1 MEARTGRR
9 TTALA
14 GVRSATQGVAAALT
28 CAIARLRAR
37 PGRVLLAAVGV
48 AVSVV
53 SIIVIAFASTV
64 AGDVAL
70 RRDLAGLEPAGQAV
84 VVAFAPEDGLD
95 EADLSTIDSAVRRGV
110 SGHPFGRVRSL
121 VEFRAL
127 SNQRGDV
134 FRFAGIGNLA
144 DSVDLVDGRWPQSCT
159 PQRCEVVVVRPA
171 SATAAAVG
179 LDLDDSLG
187 LDIVGEVVSIDP
199 LLLGGGFAPEANEV
213 VVLADSVDGASSL
226 QPLQYIRRSF
236 GWIAPLDVD
245 RLRVTDVAR
254 VLRAMAA
261 LPGSIE
267 RVGLEVR
274 GPADELASGQTR
286 ARTAGNRLAVPAA
299 TSLTLFAAFAVFA
312 GLGLRPD
319 HRAAV
324 ALLSRR
330 GASPAALAIFTAIEA
345 GIVAIVGGVLGIGL
359 GTPAGYWLAERAGSD
374 GADAFS
380 RVLAGST
387 DRNVMLFVFGA
398 GALLIAVMR
407 AADPIVVRRRR
418 VRALDVAGLAA
429 VFVIAV
435 IVDRGAPSA
444 ASLAQQPD
452 AGVAALPVLAAIVAV
467 AVACRVV
474 PLAIRAWA
482 ALVPSSQPLM
492 KMSLA
497 NATSRPLR
505 PMATAALV
513 ALTVMFG
520 LFALGYRSTLGLGAS
535 DQAAFAVPYDF
546 RITGGPAL
554 IRPREVEPA
563 GGWAAVSDG
572 LTATPVLRRSSVVRI
587 AGFSG
592 STTEVLGLDPTTLV
606 GLHGWRDEF
615 GSSPMALA
623 SQLDTSPIEPLG
635 TPIPQEARTLHL
647 STSGLDAT
655 SVSVVAQRADGSWHE
670 VSADYQR
677 SGEWL
682 VDLEAADAGG
692 RLVGFRIGQD
702 IEAASRTEHHI
713 GEGDTS
719 VGALLV
725 AGSID
730 RVASSARDG
739 EAALGDVGARAL
751 PIDWSG
757 LTISVGE
764 IAVKPDNDGSA
775 GGVEVSLSIQGT
787 SALLVPSPG
796 ELAEP
801 LPAIVDPVTAGTG
814 RNGVVTL
821 DSADGRLLVRPI
833 AIVERFPGVST
844 RFAVVDID
852 LLQPAFDLVQPG
864 FGTANEVWIAADSAA
879 AERAASA
886 SLTADP
892 TLGVLEIDSRRER
905 LTALRDDPL
914 ARSTLAILVGSALA
928 AALLA
933 GLALVVG
940 ALADATDDRALHR
953 TLALEGVSARR
964 LVGFQ
969 TAKTLGLV
977 LMSVP
982 VGIAGAAGML
992 RLVTRTVA
1000 VTAGA
1005 VAPEPALR
1013 LSLPMALAVS
1023 TVLLFLIVAVV
1034 SAVLGAMPLRRVPSS
1049 DLLRGGE

>member
-9 TTALA
+9 TTVLV
-14 GVRSATQGVAAALT
+14 GVRSATQGIAAALT
-28 CAIARLRAR
+28 CALARLRAR

-70 RRDLAGLEPAGQAV
+70 RRDLDGLEPAQQAV

-110 SGHPFGRVRSL
+110 AGHPFGSVRSL

-127 SNQRGDV
+127 SNKQGDV
-134 FRFAGIGNLA
+134 FRFAGVGNIS

-171 SATAAAVG
+171 SAPAAAVG
-179 LDLDDSLG
+179 LELDDSLG
-187 LDIVGEVVSIDP
+187 LDIVGQVVSIDP
-199 LLLGGGFAPEANEV
+199 LLLGGGFAPEANEI
-213 VVLADSVDGASSL
+213 VVLANSVGGASSL

-236 GWIAPLDVD
+236 GWITPLDVD
-245 RLRVTDVAR
+245 RLRVTDVSR

-345 GIVAIVGGVLGIGL
+345 GLVAIVGGVLGVGL

-374 GADAFS
+374 GADALS
-380 RVLAGST
+380 RVSAGST
-387 DRNVMLFVFGA
+387 DRNVLLFLFGA
-398 GALLIAVMR
+398 AGLLIAVMR

-418 VRALDVAGLAA
+418 VRGLDISGLAA
-429 VFVIAV
+429 AIVIAV

-444 ASLAQQPD
+444 AALAQQPD

-467 AVACRVV
+467 AAACRVV

-482 ALVPSSQPLM
+482 AFVPSSQPLL

-505 PMATAALV
+505 PLATASLV

-563 GGWAAVSDG
+563 GGWAAVADG

-592 STTEVLGLDPTTLV
+592 STTEVLGLDPTTLA
-606 GLHGWRDEF
+606 GLHGWRAEF
-615 GSSPMALA
+615 GRSPIALA
-623 SQLDTSPIEPLG
+623 SQLDMSPIEPLG
-635 TPIPQEARTLHL
+635 TPLPQQARTLHVA
-647 STSGLDAT
+647 TSGLDAT
-655 SVSVVAQRADGSWHE
+655 AVSVVTQRADGSWHE

-677 SGEWL
+677 SGEWV
-682 VDLEAADAGG
+682 VDLEAGDAGG

-730 RVASSARDG
+730 RVVWSDRNG
-739 EAALGDVGARAL
+739 EAALGDVGAQAL
-751 PIDWSG
+751 SIDWPG

-764 IAVKPDNDGSA
+764 ISSKPDNDST

-787 SALLVPSPG
+787 SALLVPSPE

-801 LPAIVDPVTAGTG
+801 LPAIVDPVTAGTA

-833 AIVERFPGVST
+833 AIVERFPGVAT

-864 FGTANEVWIAADSAA
+864 FGTANEVWIAADDVA
-879 AERAASA
+879 AERAAASA
-886 SLTADP
+886 LSADP
-892 TLGVLEIDSRRER
+892 ALSVLEIDSRRER

-1013 LSLPMALAVS
+1013 LSLPMALAAA
-1023 TVLLFLIVAVV
+1023 TVLLFLVVAVV
-1034 SAVLGAMPLRRVPSS
+1034 SAVLGALPLRRVPSS